1 MLSNNYDET
10 LHVFRIFQQHFCHDD
25 HNVVTFEDAA
35 RNVEDTRGNLCSIQ
49 KSLTYVTTLQG
60 GFTPAQFLA
69 LSFILVEDVGYA
81 KLLMFLLQKR
91 PRLPWT
97 MKLSTK
103 PFPLWSVDLN
113 KKYLPKPYN
122 ILQLQ
127 KQMKHNITEVNQQ
140 HVTAESQVAP
150 WNAFPLDVYGLPC
163 DYRETNNTRLT
174 AEELAMLRN
183 GQELAIR
190 VYCLHKDDFCE
201 DIGNVLP
208 FYTAVKQVDNTRG
221 DLPISRTYLYDINI
235 LIGFT
240 PAHFLRCS
248 FIQIEKAAFATL
260 LMALLQRYLYLP

>member
-1 MLSNNYDET
+1 MSRLHWKWTNSTNTQTRNYTVFKVLDYFQHYSSSINTMPNDQQPFSPWHCTSKWTVQEEDSKDDTNGETQWAEWNAFPLYTYGCPYDNRAGNSTCWTNDELEMLSNNYDET
-10 LHVFRIFQQHFCHDD
+10 IHVFRILQQHFCHDD

-140 HVTAESQVAP
+140 HVTAESQVAQ
-150 WNAFPLDVYGLPC
+150 WNAFPLDVYGLP
-163 DYRETNNTRLT
+163 
-174 AEELAMLRN
+174 
-183 GQELAIR
+183 
-190 VYCLHKDDFCE
+190 
-201 DIGNVLP
+201 
-208 FYTAVKQVDNTRG
+208 
-221 DLPISRTYLYDINI
+221 
-235 LIGFT
+235 
-240 PAHFLRCS
+240 
-248 FIQIEKAAFATL
+248 
-260 LMALLQRYLYLP
+260 